1 MKEND
6 LSSNL
11 LQIGINAK
19 KSQKKL
25 GFSKHVLR
33 NNALKNISKNLKKNL
48 NEIISINKKELV
60 NAKKKNLKE
69 SFIDRLTLDKKRI
82 ESMCQSL
89 KEIYENDDPLGKKLS
104 SWVRPNGLKISKIST
119 PIGVIGFIYESRP
132 NVTIDASALAIKS
145 GNSIILRPGSDSHLT
160 CKFITEIIRVSLREA
175 DLPTNVVQLIP
186 TNNRDAVGYMLGMVD
201 YIDVIIPRGGR
212 SLVQRV
218 QNEAKV
224 PVFSHLEGICHT
236 YINKYADINKA
247 ISVTVNA
254 KMRRT
259 GICGA
264 TETLLIDNEIYE
276 KFLPPIVKALKEKGC
291 NLKGD
296 KKSQTLVSIINE
308 ANEEDWSTEYLSS
321 VLSIKIVDDIY
332 DAINHISKYG
342 TQHTEAIITENKE
355 SAEIF
360 TKMIDS
366 AIVMIN
372 TSTQFADGGEFGLGA
387 EIGIA
392 TGRLHARGPV
402 GANQLTS
409 FKYVVHGSGQIRA

>member
-6 LSSNL
+6 LRSDL

-19 KSQKKL
+19 RSQNEL
-25 GFSKHVLR
+25 GFSKHVFR
-33 NNALKNISKNLKKNL
+33 KKALINISKNLKKNL
-48 NEIISINKKELV
+48 NEIISINKKELI
-60 NAKKKNLKE
+60 NAKKKKLKE
-69 SFIDRLTLDKKRI
+69 SFVDRLTLDKKRI

-89 KEIYENDDPLGKKLS
+89 EEIYEKDDPLGKKLS
-104 SWVRPNGLKISKIST
+104 SWIRPNGLKISKVST

-145 GNSIILRPGSDSHLT
+145 GNSIILRPGSDSFLT
-160 CKFITEIIRVSLREA
+160 CSFITEIIRVSLKEA
-175 DLPTNVVQLIP
+175 DLPQNVVQLIP

-224 PVFSHLEGICHT
+224 PVFSHLEGVCHT

-276 KFLPPIVKALKEKGC
+276 EFLPPIAKALKEKGC

-296 KKSQTLVSIINE
+296 KKSQDLVPIMND
-308 ANEEDWSTEYLSS
+308 ANEDDWGKEYLSPDLS
-321 VLSIKIVDDIY
+321 VKIVDDIY
-332 DAINHISKYG
+332 DAIDHISRYG
-342 TQHTEAIITENKE
+342 TQHTEAIITEDKKI
-355 SAEIF
+355 AKIF
-360 TKMIDS
+360 TTMIDS
-366 AIVMIN
+366 AIVMVN

-409 FKYVVHGSGQIRA
+409 FKYVVHGSGQIRP